1 MERQS
6 ARSGTGVPTHSQMNV
21 YEWVRYTVGL
31 WLYEAFEE
39 QQEQQLQPQRLLQLE
54 GPGLQEQG
62 SQEDVQQEDE
72 IVIIYKFIC
81 LE

>member
-1 MERQS
+1 
-6 ARSGTGVPTHSQMNV
+6 MNV

-72 IVIIYKFIC
+72 IVIIYEYIC

>member
-1 MERQS
+1 
-6 ARSGTGVPTHSQMNV
+6 MNV

-54 GPGLQEQG
+54 GPEVQEQG
-62 SQEDVQQEDE
+62 SQEDVRQEDE
-72 IVIIYKFIC
+72 IHSHNLRVYLFGIRINDVTKQALLVQI
-81 LE
+81 